1 MPEPTKRRKQPRLKH
16 IPLRTCV
23 VCHTKDAKRTFVR
36 IVRTPEGTLA
46 IDPTGKRNG
55 RGAYLCRR
63 FRCWELAAQTDA
75 LDRALRTTVPPE
87 FRAELLRYADLHI
100 RRDDTPDLATT
111 SPAYSDAELKEAT
124 NEPEN
129 QA

>member
-1 MPEPTKRRKQPRLKH
+1 MSEPQRTPTRRRGPRLKH

-23 VCHTKDAKRTFVR
+23 VCREKDAKRSFVR
-36 IVRTPEGTLA
+36 IVRTPEGELA

-63 FRCWELAAQTDA
+63 FSCWQLAAEGNA

-87 FRAELLRYADLHI
+87 FRAELLRYADLHF
-100 RRDDTPDLATT
+100 RRDEEESERRALPETDTA
-111 SPAYSDAELKEAT
+111 
-124 NEPEN
+124 
-129 QA
+129 